1 MSMKDS
7 GIYHF
12 GGRTM
17 SGLVSTKS
25 VGYVLREGWIAL
37 ELDGVWVK
45 RGRRDVYMYEVGGGG
60 RVYE

>member
-1 MSMKDS
+1 
-7 GIYHF
+7 
-12 GGRTM
+12 M